1 MNCYKQNC
9 IYYKIIKGNEICSAK
24 RTFNPII
31 ENDVTAN
38 CVYVSPEIPN
48 INSKPKIKV
57 GISSQFNN
65 RNNQK
70 LNKKK

>member
-24 RTFNPII
+24 RTFNHII

-38 CVYVSPEIPN
+38 CVYVSPEISD

-57 GISSQFNN
+57 GVSSQPN
-65 RNNQK
+65 RNNQRN
-70 LNKKK
+70 NKTK